1 MAGTRT
7 APTVGALTA
16 TTLGATLHLID
27 ASGDVKTDYIAGG
40 TSDLADVEAWAAA
53 YQPTTQASLWKV
65 SFTQEWEGEA
75 DPQNAEALFRGGIDN
90 GINLL
95 FKDIAA
101 SAKQTPRVYSPVAAV
116 MQGNQDI
123 PLLSAAIM
131 TTLLTQYLTML
142 GGAYALDSAQ
152 FTGRRERANNPRIRV

>member
-7 APTVGALTA
+7 APTVSDITA
-16 TTLGATLHLID
+16 TTVGATVHLID
-27 ASGDVKTDYIAGG
+27 ASGDLVTDYVVSD
-40 TSDLADVEAWAAA
+40 TSDLADVQAWVTA
-53 YQPTTQASLWKV
+53 YQACTQASVWKV
-65 SFTQEWEGEA
+65 SFLQEFEGQA
-75 DPQNAEALFRGGIDN
+75 DPQNAEALFRGSVTD

-95 FKDIAA
+95 FKDLAA
-101 SAKQTPRVYSPVAAV
+101 DLKQTPRVVAPVASI

-123 PLLSAAIM
+123 PLLTGVMA
-131 TTLLTQYLTML
+131 TLLTQYLTML

>member
-1 MAGTRT
+1 MATRT
-7 APTVGALTA
+7 APAVSDASQ

-27 ASGDVKTDYIAGG
+27 ASGDVKTEFIAGA
-40 TSDLADVEAWAAA
+40 TSDLVDIQAWSVA
-53 YQPTTQASLWKV
+53 YQACTQASLWKV

-75 DPQNAEALFRGGIDN
+75 DPQNADALFRGGIDN

-101 SAKQTPRVYSPVAAV
+101 AAKQTPRVYSPVAAI

-123 PLLSAAIM
+123 PLLSAGIM
-131 TTLLTQYLTML
+131 TTLLTQYLNML

-152 FTGRRERANNPRIRV
+152 FTGRRERSNNPRIRV